1 MNGNIIRYDDVINKF
16 SPSKYKIW
24 QNNDEQ
30 QNLDRII
37 IVLDDDPTG
46 SQTVHSIP
54 VYTSWNDETIH
65 TILNGTDK
73 LVYILTNSRGL
84 TASDTEMLHRQFA
97 RDLAKISKSLKKE
110 YILISRS
117 DSTLRGHYPLETEVL
132 KNEIE
137 SNSNIQFD
145 GEIIIP
151 FFLEGGRFTF
161 EDVHY
166 VKNGDELI
174 PAGMTE
180 FARDK
185 TFGYTASDLKEWVEE
200 KTKGKYKSETVTC
213 ITLDEIR
220 NLKTESI
227 FEKLMSLENFNKMIV
242 NALNYEDLEVFSS
255 CLKKALKSGKNYL
268 FRTAASFVKVIGNV
282 PSQPLLTKDKMLG
295 SQSENRPGL
304 IIIGSHVAK
313 TTQQF
318 EELKKV
324 EGVQFIEFD
333 VRKVIEQSSM
343 EQEISRVRARVNE
356 VLKEGNDAC
365 VYTSREY
372 HQADIKNS
380 KSEANLLFSVKVSE
394 GLVRIVKG
402 LEIQPGYIIA
412 KGGITSSD
420 IGVKALNVKKAEVMG
435 QILPGV
441 PVWKLNKESMFPN
454 LPYVIF
460 PGNVGQED
468 SLRKTVELL
477 KTL

>member
-1 MNGNIIRYDDVINKF
+1 MNKNIIKYDDVINKF

-24 QNNDEQ
+24 QSNDEQ
-30 QNLDRII
+30 QDLNRII

-65 TILNGTDK
+65 TILNGNDK

-84 TASDTEMLHRQFA
+84 TASDTEKLHRQFA
-97 RDLAKISKSLKKE
+97 RDLSKISESLKKE

-137 SNSNIQFD
+137 ANSAIRFD

-151 FFLEGGRFTF
+151 FFLEGGRFTV
-161 EDVHY
+161 DDTHY
-166 VKNGDELI
+166 VKNGEDLI

-180 FARDK
+180 FAQDK
-185 TFGYTASDLKEWVEE
+185 TFGYSASDLKEWVEE
-200 KTKGKYKSETVTC
+200 KTKGEFKSEAVIS

-227 FEKLMSLENFNKMIV
+227 YEKIMSLKDFNKMAV
-242 NALNYEDLEVFSS
+242 NAMNYEDLEVFTH
-255 CLKKALKSGKNYL
+255 CLKKALNSGKNYL
-268 FRTAASFVKVIGNV
+268 FRTAASFVKVIGNI
-282 PSQPLLTKDKMLG
+282 PSQPLLSKEKMCG
-295 SQSENRPGL
+295 KEENRPGL
-304 IIIGSHVAK
+304 IVIGSHVKK

-318 EELKKV
+318 QELKKV
-324 EGVQFIEFD
+324 ENVEFIEFD
-333 VRKVIEQSSM
+333 VSKVKEDTSM
-343 EQEISRVRARVNE
+343 EQEILRVKEKVNDS
-356 VLKEGNDAC
+356 LKKGMDAC

-372 HQADIKNS
+372 HQADVKNS

-394 GLVRIVKG
+394 GLVGIVKG

-420 IGVKALNVKKAEVMG
+420 IGVKALNVKKAQVMG

-441 PVWKLNKESMFPN
+441 PVWKLNNESMFPN
-454 LPYVIF
+454 LPYIIF

-477 KTL
+477 KAI